1 VLTIEVSDMTDMTDM
16 SPIPGFEGFE
26 PLDLPVQ
33 GRRLRGRIGGRVG
46 APPLLLLHGFPQTH
60 VLWHRVVPMLAPH
73 FRLVLPDLRG
83 YGDSEPAPDE
93 PQHTQMGKRALA
105 ADVLALMRQLGHE
118 RFAVAGHDRGGRVA
132 HRLALDA
139 PEAVTK
145 LAVLDIAPTL
155 DMIEGADW
163 RFGRAYYHWFFLAQ
177 PAPEPERMITADTVR
192 YLHRKLGGWGAAS
205 PSGHLSHLHPAALAE
220 YERAIQRPEVVH
232 AMCEDYR
239 AALTCDLELDRASRA
254 AGDKLACDLL
264 VLWGGR
270 GIVQALFD
278 PMALWRAASRGSVQ
292 GEALDC
298 GHYLPEEQPEATAAR
313 LLGFFSPAA

>member
-1 VLTIEVSDMTDMTDM
+1 MNPTD
-16 SPIPGFEGFE
+16 IPGFEGFE
-26 PLDLPVQ
+26 LLDVLVQ
-33 GRRLRGRIGGRVG
+33 GRHVRGRLGGRPD

-60 VLWHRVVPMLAPH
+60 AMWHRVAPILAPH

-83 YGDSEPAPDE
+83 YGDSEAAPDE
-93 PQHTQMGKRALA
+93 PENRQMGKRAMA
-105 ADVLALMRQLGHE
+105 ADLRALMRQLGHE
-118 RFAVAGHDRGGRVA
+118 RFAVAGHDRGARVA

-139 PEAVTK
+139 PEAVSR

-155 DMIEGADW
+155 DMLEGADW

-177 PAPEPERMITADTVR
+177 PAPEPERLIAADPVR
-192 YLHRKLGGWGAAS
+192 YLHRKLGGWGAGS
-205 PSGHLSHLHPAALAE
+205 LSHLHPAALAE
-220 YERAIQRPEVVH
+220 YERCIARPEVVH

-239 AALTCDLELDRASRA
+239 AAFTCDMALDRESCATGVR
-254 AGDKLACDLL
+254 LRCELL

-270 GIVQALFD
+270 GVVQALFD
-278 PMALWRAASRGSVQ
+278 PMALWRAASAEPAAVQ

-313 LLGFFSPAA
+313 LLRFFSA

>member
-1 VLTIEVSDMTDMTDM
+1 MTTND
-16 SPIPGFEGFE
+16 IPGFEGFE
-26 PLDLPVQ
+26 ALDLRID
-33 GRRLRGRIGGRVG
+33 GRRMAGRIGGRAD

-60 VLWHRVVPMLAPH
+60 AMWHRVAPRLAEH

-93 PQHTQMGKRALA
+93 PHHAQMGKRALA
-105 ADVLALMRQLGHE
+105 ADALALMRQLGHD

-139 PEAVTK
+139 PEAVSR

-155 DMIEGADW
+155 SMLEGADW
-163 RFGRAYYHWFFLAQ
+163 RFGHAYYHWFFLAQ
-177 PAPEPERMITADTVR
+177 PAPEPERMINADARR
-192 YLHRKLGGWGAAS
+192 YLHRKLGGWGAGS
-205 PSGHLSHLHPAALAE
+205 LTHLHPAALAA
-220 YERAIQRPEVVH
+220 YERAIARPEVVH

-239 AALTCDLELDRASRA
+239 AAFACDMALDRESRA
-254 AGDKLACDLL
+254 AGARVACELL

-270 GIVQALFD
+270 GVVHRLFD
-278 PMALWRAASRGSVQ
+278 PLALWCAASSDPARVQ

-298 GHYLPEEQPEATAAR
+298 GHYLPEEQPEATAER
-313 LLGFFSPAA
+313 LLRFFSRPAAAAA

>member
-1 VLTIEVSDMTDMTDM
+1 MNPTE
-16 SPIPGFEGFE
+16 IPGFEGFE
-26 PLDLPVQ
+26 PLDLLVQ
-33 GRRLRGRIGGRVG
+33 GRHVRGRLGGRPD

-60 VLWHRVVPMLAPH
+60 AMWHRVAPILAPH

-83 YGDSEPAPDE
+83 YGDSEAAPDE
-93 PQHTQMGKRALA
+93 PENRQMGKRAMA
-105 ADVLALMRQLGHE
+105 ADLRALMRQLGHE

-139 PEAVTK
+139 PEAVSR

-155 DMIEGADW
+155 DMLEGADW

-177 PAPEPERMITADTVR
+177 PAPEPERLIAADPVR
-192 YLHRKLGGWGAAS
+192 YLHRKLGGWGAGSLA
-205 PSGHLSHLHPAALAE
+205 HLHPAAVAE
-220 YERAIQRPEVVH
+220 YERCMARPEVVH

-239 AALTCDLELDRASRA
+239 AAFTCDMALDRESCATGVR
-254 AGDKLACDLL
+254 LRCELL

-270 GIVQALFD
+270 GVVQALFD
-278 PMALWRAASRGSVQ
+278 PMALWRAASADAAAVQ

-313 LLGFFSPAA
+313 LLRFFSHPA

>member
-1 VLTIEVSDMTDMTDM
+1 MNPAE
-16 SPIPGFEGFE
+16 IPGFEGFE
-26 PLDLPVQ
+26 PLDVRVQ
-33 GRRLRGRIGGRVG
+33 GRHVRGRLGGRPD

-60 VLWHRVVPMLAPH
+60 AMWHRVAPRLAPH

-93 PQHTQMGKRALA
+93 PAQAQMGKRAMA
-105 ADVLALMRQLGHE
+105 ADLRALMGQLGHE

-139 PEAVTK
+139 PEAVSR

-155 DMIEGADW
+155 DMLEGADW

-177 PAPEPERMITADTVR
+177 PAPEPERMIAADPVR

-205 PSGHLSHLHPAALAE
+205 LAHLHPAALAE
-220 YERAIQRPEVVH
+220 YERCIARPEVVH

-239 AALTCDLELDRASRA
+239 AAFTCDMALDRDSRA
-254 AGDKLACDLL
+254 AGVRLRCELL

-270 GIVQALFD
+270 GVVQALFD
-278 PMALWRAASRGSVQ
+278 PMALWRAASAEAAAVQ

-298 GHYLPEEQPEATAAR
+298 GHYLPEEQPEATAER
-313 LLGFFSPAA
+313 LLRFFSHPP

>member
-1 VLTIEVSDMTDMTDM
+1 M
-16 SPIPGFEGFE
+16 
-26 PLDLPVQ
+26 
-33 GRRLRGRIGGRVG
+33 
-46 APPLLLLHGFPQTH
+46 
-60 VLWHRVVPMLAPH
+60 
-73 FRLVLPDLRG
+73 
-83 YGDSEPAPDE
+83 
-93 PQHTQMGKRALA
+93 
-105 ADVLALMRQLGHE
+105 
-118 RFAVAGHDRGGRVA
+118 
-132 HRLALDA
+132 
-139 PEAVTK
+139 
-145 LAVLDIAPTL
+145 IA
-155 DMIEGADW
+155 
-163 RFGRAYYHWFFLAQ
+163 
-177 PAPEPERMITADTVR
+177 ADTVR

-278 PMALWRAASRGSVQ
+278 PMALWRAASRGRVQ

>member
-1 VLTIEVSDMTDMTDM
+1 MTDPTDM

-26 PLDLPVQ
+26 PLDLPVK
-33 GRRLRGRIGGRVG
+33 GRRLRGRIGGRAG

-60 VLWHRVVPMLAPH
+60 VLWHRVVPQLAPH

-83 YGDSEPAPDE
+83 YGDSEAAPDE

-105 ADVLALMRQLGHE
+105 ADVRALMRQLGHE

-155 DMIEGADW
+155 DMVEGADW

-177 PAPEPERMITADTVR
+177 PAPEPERMIAADPVR

-205 PSGHLSHLHPAALAE
+205 LAHLHPAALAE
-220 YERAIQRPEVVH
+220 YERTIQRPEVVH

-254 AGDKLACDLL
+254 AGDKLACELL

-278 PMALWRAASRGSVQ
+278 PMALWRAASRGPVQ

-313 LLGFFSPAA
+313 LLGFFSPAS

>member
-1 VLTIEVSDMTDMTDM
+1 MSD
-16 SPIPGFEGFE
+16 IPGLEGFE
-26 PLDLPVQ
+26 RLDLRVG
-33 GRRLRGRIGGRVG
+33 GRAVRGRIGGRAD

-60 VLWHRVVPMLAPH
+60 VLWHRVAPVLAPH

-83 YGDSEPAPDE
+83 YGDSEGAPDE
-93 PQHTQMGKRALA
+93 PQHTQMGKRAMA
-105 ADVLALMRQLGHE
+105 ADLLALMHGLGHE

-139 PEAVTK
+139 PGAVTH

-155 DMIEGADW
+155 DMVEGADW

-177 PAPEPERMITADTVR
+177 PAPEPERMINTDPLR

-205 PSGHLSHLHPAALAE
+205 LTHLHPAALAE
-220 YERAIQRPEVVH
+220 YERCMQKPEVVH

-254 AGDKLACDLL
+254 AGDKLACELL

-270 GIVQALFD
+270 GVVQALFD
-278 PMALWRAASRGSVQ
+278 PMALWRATSRGAVQ

-313 LLGFFSPAA
+313 LLDFFSRAG

>member
-1 VLTIEVSDMTDMTDM
+1 M
-16 SPIPGFEGFE
+16 SPSAIPGFEGFA
-26 PLDLPVQ
+26 PLDVVVDGRPV
-33 GRRLRGRIGGRVG
+33 RGRVGGAAG

-60 VLWHRVVPMLAPH
+60 VMWHRVAPLLAPH

-83 YGDSEPAPDE
+83 YGDSDAAPDE
-93 PQHTQMGKRALA
+93 PDNRQMGKRAMA
-105 ADVLALMRQLGHE
+105 ADLLALMRQLGHP

-155 DMIEGADW
+155 DMIDGADW

-177 PAPEPERMITADTVR
+177 PAPEPERLIAADPIR
-192 YLHRKLGGWGAAS
+192 YLHRKLGGWGAGS
-205 PSGHLSHLHPAALAE
+205 LSHLHPAALAE
-220 YERAIQRPEVVH
+220 YERCIARPEVIH

-239 AALTCDLELDRASRA
+239 AAFTADRALDQQSRA
-254 AGDKLACDLL
+254 DGVRVRCPLQ

-270 GIVQALFD
+270 GVVQALFD
-278 PMALWRAASRGSVQ
+278 PMALWRAASADPGAVP

-298 GHYLPEEQPEATAAR
+298 GHYLPEEQPEATAGR
-313 LLGFFSPAA
+313 LREFFSSAG

>member
-1 VLTIEVSDMTDMTDM
+1 MN
-16 SPIPGFEGFE
+16 SPDIPGFEGFE
-26 PLDLPVQ
+26 RLDAVVQ
-33 GRRLRGRIGGRVG
+33 GRHVRGRLGGRPD

-60 VLWHRVVPMLAPH
+60 AMWHRVAPRLAPH

-83 YGDSEPAPDE
+83 YGDSDPAPGEPA
-93 PQHTQMGKRALA
+93 QAQMGKRAMA
-105 ADVLALMRQLGHE
+105 ADLRALMRQLGHE

-139 PEAVTK
+139 PEAVAR

-155 DMIEGADW
+155 DMLEGADW

-177 PAPEPERMITADTVR
+177 PAPEPERMIAADTVR

>member
-1 VLTIEVSDMTDMTDM
+1 MNPTE
-16 SPIPGFEGFE
+16 IPGFEGFE
-26 PLDLPVQ
+26 PLDVRVQ
-33 GRRLRGRIGGRVG
+33 GRHVRGRLGGRPD

-60 VLWHRVVPMLAPH
+60 AMWHRVAPQLAPH

-93 PQHTQMGKRALA
+93 PAQAQMGKRAMA
-105 ADVLALMRQLGHE
+105 ADLRALMGQLGHE

-139 PEAVTK
+139 PEAVSR

-155 DMIEGADW
+155 DMLEGADW

-177 PAPEPERMITADTVR
+177 PAPEPERMIAADPVR

-205 PSGHLSHLHPAALAE
+205 LAHLHPAALAE
-220 YERAIQRPEVVH
+220 YERCIARPEVVH

-239 AALTCDLELDRASRA
+239 AAFTCDMALDRDSRA
-254 AGDKLACDLL
+254 AGVRLRCELL

-270 GIVQALFD
+270 GVVQALFD
-278 PMALWRAASRGSVQ
+278 PMALWRAASAEAAAVQ

-298 GHYLPEEQPEATAAR
+298 GHYLPEEQPEATAER
-313 LLGFFSPAA
+313 LLRFFSHPP

>member
-1 VLTIEVSDMTDMTDM
+1 MSTIHL
-16 SPIPGFEGFE
+16 PGFEGFE
-26 PLDLPVQ
+26 PLDVAVQ
-33 GRRLRGRIGGRVG
+33 GRRVRGRLGGHAD

-60 VLWHRVVPMLAPH
+60 AMWHRVAPQLAPH

-93 PQHTQMGKRALA
+93 PQHTQMGKRAMA
-105 ADVLALMRQLGHE
+105 ADVRALMRQLGHE

-177 PAPEPERMITADTVR
+177 PAPEPERMIAADPVR
-192 YLHRKLGGWGAAS
+192 YLHRKLGGWGAGSLA
-205 PSGHLSHLHPAALAE
+205 HLHPVARAE

-278 PMALWRAASRGSVQ
+278 PMALWRAASAEPARVQ

-298 GHYLPEEQPEATAAR
+298 GHYLPEEQPEATAAG
-313 LLGFFSPAA
+313 LLRFFNPTA

>member
-1 VLTIEVSDMTDMTDM
+1 MNPTE
-16 SPIPGFEGFE
+16 IPGFEGFE
-26 PLDLPVQ
+26 PLDVLVQ
-33 GRRLRGRIGGRVG
+33 GRHVRGRLGGRPD

-60 VLWHRVVPMLAPH
+60 AMWHRVAPQLAPH

-83 YGDSEPAPDE
+83 YGDSDPAPDE
-93 PQHTQMGKRALA
+93 PAQAQMGKRAMA
-105 ADVLALMRQLGHE
+105 ADLRALMRQLGHE
-118 RFAVAGHDRGGRVA
+118 RFAVVGHDRGGRVA

-139 PEAVTK
+139 PEAVSR

-155 DMIEGADW
+155 DMLEGADW

-177 PAPEPERMITADTVR
+177 PAPEPERLIAADPVR

-205 PSGHLSHLHPAALAE
+205 LAHLHPAALAE

-239 AALTCDLELDRASRA
+239 AAFTCDMALDRESRA
-254 AGDKLACDLL
+254 AGVRLRCELL
-264 VLWGGR
+264 VLWGRR
-270 GIVQALFD
+270 GVVQALFD
-278 PMALWRAASRGSVQ
+278 PMALWREASADAAAVQ

-298 GHYLPEEQPEATAAR
+298 GHYLPEEQPEATAER
-313 LLGFFSPAA
+313 LLRFFSRPL

>member
-1 VLTIEVSDMTDMTDM
+1 MNPTE
-16 SPIPGFEGFE
+16 IPGFEGFE
-26 PLDLPVQ
+26 PLDVLVQ
-33 GRRLRGRIGGRVG
+33 GRHMRGRLGGRPD

-60 VLWHRVVPMLAPH
+60 AMWHRVAPRLAPH

-93 PQHTQMGKRALA
+93 PAQAQMGKRAMA
-105 ADVLALMRQLGHE
+105 ADLRALMGQLGHE

-139 PEAVTK
+139 PEAVSR

-155 DMIEGADW
+155 DMLEGADW

-177 PAPEPERMITADTVR
+177 PAPEPERMIAADPVR
-192 YLHRKLGGWGAAS
+192 YLNRKLGGWGAAS
-205 PSGHLSHLHPAALAE
+205 LSHLHPAALAE
-220 YERAIQRPEVVH
+220 YERCIARPEVVH

-239 AALTCDLELDRASRA
+239 AAFTSDMAADRESRA
-254 AGDKLACDLL
+254 AGVRLRCEVL

-270 GIVQALFD
+270 GVVQALFD
-278 PMALWRAASRGSVQ
+278 PMALWRAASAEPAAVQ

-298 GHYLPEEQPEATAAR
+298 GHYLPEEQPEATAER
-313 LLGFFSPAA
+313 LLRFFSQSP

>member
-1 VLTIEVSDMTDMTDM
+1 MSD
-16 SPIPGFEGFE
+16 IPGLEGFE
-26 PLDLPVQ
+26 RLDLRVG
-33 GRRLRGRIGGRVG
+33 GRAVRGRIGGRAD

-60 VLWHRVVPMLAPH
+60 VLWHRVAPVLAPH

-83 YGDSEPAPDE
+83 YGDSEGAPDE
-93 PQHTQMGKRALA
+93 PQHTQMGKRAMA
-105 ADVLALMRQLGHE
+105 ADLLALMHGLGHE

-139 PEAVTK
+139 PGAVTH

-155 DMIEGADW
+155 DMVEGADW

-177 PAPEPERMITADTVR
+177 PAPEPERMINTDPLR

-205 PSGHLSHLHPAALAE
+205 LTHLHPAALAE
-220 YERAIQRPEVVH
+220 YERCMQRPEVVH

-254 AGDKLACDLL
+254 AGDKLACELL

-270 GIVQALFD
+270 GVVQALFD
-278 PMALWRAASRGSVQ
+278 PMALWRAASRGAVQ

-313 LLGFFSPAA
+313 LLDFFSRAG

>member
-1 VLTIEVSDMTDMTDM
+1 MHH
-16 SPIPGFEGFE
+16 IPGFEGFD
-26 PLDLPVQ
+26 PFDVAVA
-33 GRRLRGRIGGRVG
+33 GRRVRGRLGGPAG
-46 APPLLLLHGFPQTH
+46 APALLLLHGFPQTH
-60 VLWHRVVPMLAPH
+60 VMWHRVAPLLAAH

-93 PQHTQMGKRALA
+93 PQHTQMGKRAMA
-105 ADVLALMRQLGHE
+105 AELLALMRQLGHE
-118 RFAVAGHDRGGRVA
+118 RFMVAGHDRGGRVA

-139 PEAVTK
+139 PGAVSK

-177 PAPEPERMITADTVR
+177 PAPEPERMIDSDPVR
-192 YLHRKLGGWGAAS
+192 YLHRKFGGWGAGSLA
-205 PSGHLSHLHPAALAE
+205 HLHPAALAE
-220 YERAIQRPEVVH
+220 YERAIRRPAVVH

-254 AGDKLACDLL
+254 AGEKLACELL

-278 PMALWRAASRGSVQ
+278 PMALWRAASRNPAQVQ
-292 GEALDC
+292 GQALDC
-298 GHYLPEEQPEATAAR
+298 GHYLPEEQPAATAER
-313 LLGFFSPAA
+313 LRAFFSAGA

>member
-1 VLTIEVSDMTDMTDM
+1 MN
-16 SPIPGFEGFE
+16 SPDIPGFEGFE
-26 PLDLPVQ
+26 RLDAVVQ
-33 GRRLRGRIGGRVG
+33 GRHVRGRLGGRPD

-60 VLWHRVVPMLAPH
+60 AMWHRVAPRLAPH

-83 YGDSEPAPDE
+83 YGDSDPAPDE
-93 PQHTQMGKRALA
+93 PAQAQMGKRAMA
-105 ADVLALMRQLGHE
+105 ADLRALMRQLGHE

-139 PEAVTK
+139 PEAVAR

-155 DMIEGADW
+155 DMLEGADW

-177 PAPEPERMITADTVR
+177 PAPEPERMIAADPVR

-205 PSGHLSHLHPAALAE
+205 LAHLHPAALAE
-220 YERAIQRPEVVH
+220 YERCIARPEVVH

-239 AALTCDLELDRASRA
+239 AAFTSDMVADRESRA
-254 AGDKLACDLL
+254 AGLRLRCELL

-270 GIVQALFD
+270 GVVQALFD
-278 PMALWRAASRGSVQ
+278 PMALWRAASAEPAAVQ

-298 GHYLPEEQPEATAAR
+298 GHYLPEEQPEATAER
-313 LLGFFSPAA
+313 LLRFFSPPAAAAA

>member
-1 VLTIEVSDMTDMTDM
+1 MALSD
-16 SPIPGFEGFE
+16 IPGFEGFE
-26 PLDLPVQ
+26 PLDAVVD
-33 GRRLRGRIGGRVG
+33 GRHIRGRMGGRAD

-60 VLWHRVVPMLAPH
+60 VMWHRVAPVLTEH
-73 FRLVLPDLRG
+73 LRLVLPDLRG
-83 YGDSEPAPDE
+83 YGDSDGAPDE
-93 PQHTQMGKRALA
+93 PEQAQMGKRAMA
-105 ADVLALMRQLGHE
+105 ADLLALMRQLGHP

-177 PAPEPERMITADTVR
+177 PAPEPERMIHTDPLR

-205 PSGHLSHLHPAALAE
+205 LTHLHPAALAE
-220 YERAIQRPEVVH
+220 YERCIHKPEVVH

-239 AALTCDLELDRASRA
+239 AAFTSDMALDRDSRA
-254 AGDKLACDLL
+254 QGVRVRCDLL

-270 GIVQALFD
+270 GVVQALFD
-278 PMALWRAASRGSVQ
+278 PMTLWRAASADPTAVS

-298 GHYLPEEQPEATAAR
+298 GHYLPEEQAEATASR
-313 LLGFFSPAA
+313 LLDFFSSGH

>member
-1 VLTIEVSDMTDMTDM
+1 VRPD
-16 SPIPGFEGFE
+16 
-26 PLDLPVQ
+26 
-33 GRRLRGRIGGRVG
+33 RRGNG
-46 APPLLLLHGFPQTH
+46 ARP
-60 VLWHRVVPMLAPH
+60 
-73 FRLVLPDLRG
+73 
-83 YGDSEPAPDE
+83 PAPDE

-139 PEAVTK
+139 PEAITK

-155 DMIEGADW
+155 DMVEGADW

-177 PAPEPERMITADTVR
+177 PAPEPERMIAADPVR

-205 PSGHLSHLHPAALAE
+205 LAHLHPAALAE

-278 PMALWRAASRGSVQ
+278 PMALWRAASRGRVQ

-298 GHYLPEEQPEATAAR
+298 GHYLPEEQPEATAAQ
-313 LLGFFSPAA
+313 LGAFFAQ

>member
-1 VLTIEVSDMTDMTDM
+1 
-16 SPIPGFEGFE
+16 
-26 PLDLPVQ
+26 
-33 GRRLRGRIGGRVG
+33 
-46 APPLLLLHGFPQTH
+46 
-60 VLWHRVVPMLAPH
+60 
-73 FRLVLPDLRG
+73 
-83 YGDSEPAPDE
+83 
-93 PQHTQMGKRALA
+93 MGKRAMA
-105 ADVLALMRQLGHE
+105 ADLRALMRQLGHE

-139 PEAVTK
+139 PEAVTR

-155 DMIEGADW
+155 DMLEGADW

-177 PAPEPERMITADTVR
+177 PAPEPERLIATDPLR
-192 YLHRKLGGWGAAS
+192 YLHRKLGGWGAGSLA
-205 PSGHLSHLHPAALAE
+205 HLHPAALAE
-220 YERAIQRPEVVH
+220 YERCIRKPEVVH

-239 AALTCDLELDRASRA
+239 AAFTCDMAADRASRA
-254 AGDKLACDLL
+254 EGARVRCPLL

-278 PMALWRAASRGSVQ
+278 PMALWRAASADPAAVQ

-313 LLGFFSPAA
+313 LLQFFSAAP